1 MQKYYAKYQKS
12 IQDAV
17 DKGFAQLLV
26 SANESKPKSPMKVKL
41 EMKMKETQNVI
52 YIDNNVK
59 MQKRVSEN
67 GKILTYAEHGGASTS

>member
-17 DKGFAQLLV
+17 GKGFAQLLG

-67 GKILTYAEHGGASTS
+67 GWKL